1 MRESAICPDCS
12 RPFLRKPSDHWRLRC
27 LDCWRRRKATAT
39 PDAATAPTAPPLI
52 DADML
57 RRLIQLAHP
66 DRHGGSEAARIAT
79 AWLLEQRQR
88 AREAPR
94 YG

>member
-1 MRESAICPDCS
+1 MRETTTCPDCS
-12 RPFLRKPSDHWRLRC
+12 RAFLREPGEHWRLRC
-27 LDCWRRRKATAT
+27 LDCWRRRKATTTMIT
-39 PDAATAPTAPPLI
+39 PKSMPVIEPQ
-52 DADML
+52 ML

-79 AWLLEQRQR
+79 YWLLEQRQR
-88 AREAPR
+88 AKAAPR